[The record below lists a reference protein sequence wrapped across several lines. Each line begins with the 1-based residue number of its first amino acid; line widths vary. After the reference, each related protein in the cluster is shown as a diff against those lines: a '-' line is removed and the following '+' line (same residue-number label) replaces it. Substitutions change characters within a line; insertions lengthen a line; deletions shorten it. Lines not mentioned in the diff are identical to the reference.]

1 MKKKFSWALWLFL
14 IVGTSTF
21 AQEKSISGVITDE
34 SGVPLP
40 GVNIIVK
47 GTTVGTQSDFDGNY
61 SIQANIGQSLL
72 YSYLG
77 LQTVERN
84 VDASS
89 DTISIQMETDTLAL
103 EEVVVTAQGIKR
115 EKKALGY
122 AVTNLQAEEVESR
135 PEADIGRVLSGKIS
149 GVNVVG
155 TGGLAGSGT
164 NITIRGS
171 VSITGNNQP
180 LFVVNGVPF
189 NTSTNAESNVTT
201 GNGSGSASSR
211 FLDLDPNNI
220 SDISV
225 LKGLSATVLYG
236 DAGRNGVIL
245 ITTKT
250 GSTSEVNK
258 GFEISVNQNVFFNEI
273 SGLPDYQSTYGQGGD
288 NSTNVGF
295 VGNWGGRFDDNVTVR
310 HHYNQPVFAVP
321 FPEFQGVNVLYQD
334 YKDNVKDFFR
344 QGLGTT
350 TSINVSKAT

>member
-1 MKKKFSWALWLFL
+1 MKKKFRWVLCLFL
-14 IVGTSTF
+14 ITGINAF
-21 AQEKSISGVITDE
+21 AQEKTINGVITDE
-34 SGVPLP
+34 TGIPLP
-40 GVNIIVK
+40 GVNILVK
-47 GTTVGTQSDFDGNY
+47 GTTNGTQSDFDGNY
-61 SIQANIGQSLL
+61 TIQVNSGQSLM

-77 LQTVERN
+77 QKTVERT
-84 VDASS
+84 VDPSS
-89 DTISIQMETDTLAL
+89 AIINIQMETDRQAL

-122 AVTNLQAEEVESR
+122 AVTNLKAEEVESR

-189 NTSTNAESNVTT
+189 NTSTNSESNVTT

-250 GSTSEVNK
+250 GSLLRLRK
-258 GFEISVNQNVFFNEI
+258 
-273 SGLPDYQSTYGQGGD
+273 
-288 NSTNVGF
+288 
-295 VGNWGGRFDDNVTVR
+295 
-310 HHYNQPVFAVP
+310 
-321 FPEFQGVNVLYQD
+321 
-334 YKDNVKDFFR
+334 
-344 QGLGTT
+344 
-350 TSINVSKAT
+350 VSKSA